1 MQKILQT
8 EFDLQN
14 LSNEEIIRMGYAVQG
29 DALTVFND
37 RAGQPKLENIIDE
50 LEADLHLS
58 QEEKEELQSKLE
70 DLEDEIAELKAELN
84 K

>member
-1 MQKILQT
+1 MQKILET

-37 RAGQPKLENIIDE
+37 RAGQPKLESIIDD

-58 QEEKEELQSKLE
+58 QEEKEELQQRIDE
-70 DLEDEIAELKAELN
+70 LEDELENLKEELN
-84 K
+84 T